1 MNVEI
6 LEKTDTT
13 IKFIIRDADA
23 AFVNALRRIVLSEV
37 PCMAID
43 EIVVLEN
50 SSMLHDET
58 LSHRLGLL
66 PIKTDLKTYNLPE
79 DCKCKSEF
87 GCPECR
93 VSLTLDAE
101 AVDATKTVYTSSMS
115 SENSDIVPV
124 NGNILLVK
132 LAPGQKIK
140 LEAYARLGKGKDHAK
155 WQPVTVAAYKNMPLV
170 KVNPKACDACA
181 ECVKVCSKNVLSV
194 KDDKLEVLN
203 INNCTLCMDC
213 MDSCPKEPKAI
224 EITWDENTFI
234 FNIESS
240 GALLPEQIVQEA
252 IKILN
257 KKTTSFLEELASVKG
272 EKEDEK
278 S

>member
-115 SENSDIVPV
+115 SENPDIVPV

-213 MDSCPKEPKAI
+213 MDSCPKEPQAI